1 MSASDRTVGA
11 TSKASGNWRGLLT
24 LALVVALVPMAIGS
38 DFHFRVLAVVW
49 IFAFAAVG
57 LNILMGH
64 AGVVSLGHAGFFAIG
79 AYAVAM
85 GPSKLGL
92 STWASLA
99 LGMTTAAL
107 VSIVIGKPILRL
119 KGHYLAAATL
129 GFGVLL
135 FMVLTNE
142 VAWTGGPDGT
152 SVRRLRVADWPVA
165 GAQTWY
171 WISGVALVVGTWLAT
186 NLEGSPTGRALR
198 AIHGSE
204 VAASVTGIDVSR
216 YKLIAFVLSA
226 MYAALAGSMLALLN
240 GHVTPGVGDFLL
252 SLQLVTMVVLGGI
265 GSIYGAIVGAAV
277 LVMLPQALTALHDYE
292 HAFLGFVLI
301 ACMIFL
307 RAGIVPTL
315 ASILQRRG

>member
-1 MSASDRTVGA
+1 MSGSDRTVD
-11 TSKASGNWRGLLT
+11 TSGRASGSWRGLLA
-24 LALVVALVPMAIGS
+24 LALVVALLPVAIGS
-38 DFHFRVLAVVW
+38 DFHLRVLAVVW
-49 IFAFAAVG
+49 IFALAAVG

-79 AYAVAM
+79 AYAVAI
-85 GPSKLGL
+85 GPAKLGL
-92 STWASLA
+92 SSWSSLA
-99 LGMTTAAL
+99 LGIAAAAV

-142 VAWTGGPDGT
+142 VGWTGGPDGT
-152 SVRRLRVADWPVA
+152 SVRRPRLGEWAVA
-165 GAQTWY
+165 GARTWY
-171 WISGVALVVGTWLAT
+171 WIAGIALVVGTWLAV
-186 NLEGSPTGRALR
+186 NLENSPTGRALR

-204 VAASVTGIDVSR
+204 VAATVTGIDAPR

-265 GSIYGAIVGAAV
+265 GSIYGAIVGAGV
-277 LVMLPQALTALHDYE
+277 LVMLPQVLTALHDYE

-315 ASILQRRG
+315 ASALRRRG

>member
-1 MSASDRTVGA
+1 MSVSDRTVGPRGRA
-11 TSKASGNWRGLLT
+11 NGSWRGLFA
-24 LALVVALVPMAIGS
+24 LALVVALLPVAVGS
-38 DFHFRVLAVVW
+38 DFHLRVLAVVW
-49 IFAFAAVG
+49 IFALAAVG

-79 AYAVAM
+79 AYAVAI
-85 GPSKLGL
+85 GPAKLGL
-92 STWASLA
+92 SSWSSLA
-99 LGMTTAAL
+99 LGMAAAAV
-107 VSIVIGKPILRL
+107 VSTVIGKPILRL

-142 VAWTGGPDGT
+142 VVWTGGPDGT
-152 SVRRLRVADWPVA
+152 SVRRLRIGEWAVA

-171 WISGVALVVGTWLAT
+171 WIAGVALVVGTWLAV
-186 NLEGSPTGRALR
+186 NLEDSPTGRALR

-204 VAASVTGIDVSR
+204 VAASVTGIDASR

-226 MYAALAGSMLALLN
+226 IYAALAGSMLALLN

-265 GSIYGAIVGAAV
+265 GSIYGAIVGAGV
-277 LVMLPQALTALHDYE
+277 LVMLPQVLTALHDYE

-301 ACMIFL
+301 TCMIFL

-315 ASILQRRG
+315 ASALRRRG

>member
-1 MSASDRTVGA
+1 
-11 TSKASGNWRGLLT
+11 L
-24 LALVVALVPMAIGS
+24 LALSVVVALLPAAIGS

-49 IFAFAAVG
+49 IFALAAVG

-79 AYAVAM
+79 AYSVAI
-85 GPSKLGL
+85 GPTQLGL
-92 STWASLA
+92 SSWTSLA
-99 LGMTTAAL
+99 LGMAVAAV
-107 VSIVIGKPILRL
+107 VSFAIGKPILRL

-152 SVRRLRVADWPVA
+152 AVRRLRVAQWSIA

-171 WISGVALVVGTWLAT
+171 WITGIALVVGTWLAI

-226 MYAALAGSMLALLN
+226 LYAALAGSMLALFN

-265 GSIYGAIVGAAV
+265 GSIYGAIVGASV
-277 LVMLPQALTALHDYE
+277 LVMLPQVLTALHDYE

-315 ASILQRRG
+315 ASFLRRPR